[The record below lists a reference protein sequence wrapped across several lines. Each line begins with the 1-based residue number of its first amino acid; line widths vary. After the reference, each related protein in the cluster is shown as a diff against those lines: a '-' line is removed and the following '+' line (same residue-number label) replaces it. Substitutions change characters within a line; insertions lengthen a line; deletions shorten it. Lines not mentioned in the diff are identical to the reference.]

1 MMEEF
6 SQYCDSEAN
15 KREDSI
21 TSAARTLKDL
31 AAVIEESS
39 ASIDSLSE
47 EVDDLTSK
55 ISASESDL
63 KDATKLREE
72 GRAAFEAQEKELTE
86 TADSLSRA
94 LIVLKRGQTFLQNK
108 DSKEEIAKLVTALAT
123 ISDAAWIPDQ
133 DRPKL
138 QAFLQSQDEDG
149 ATQPQATVSAY
160 ESQGGGILDTLE
172 DIKAKADESLS
183 SVRKKEMEGS
193 HEYEMLKMSLDTK
206 IADAKARLRDATAQK
221 QADEQAKAEA
231 TEEVGSVKKSKA
243 ADELFLK
250 DLKRACKTKAAQWA
264 ARQKSAAEETAAVE
278 KAKDILT
285 SGVKTT
291 F

>member
-6 SQYCDSEAN
+6 SQYCDAEAN

-21 TSAARTLKDL
+21 TSAARTLSDL

-39 ASIDSLSE
+39 ASIETLGE
-47 EVDDLTSK
+47 EVDELTSK
-55 ISASESDL
+55 ISAYEADL
-63 KDATKLREE
+63 EDATKLREQ
-72 GRAAFEAQEKELTE
+72 GVASFEAQEKELTD
-86 TADSLSRA
+86 TVDSLSRA

-108 DSKEEIAKLVTALAT
+108 DSDEEIAKLVTVLGT
-123 ISDAAWIPDQ
+123 ISDAAWVPEQ

-160 ESQGGGILDTLE
+160 EAQGGGILDTLE
-172 DIKAKADESLS
+172 DLKTKADGSLS
-183 SVRKKEMEGS
+183 TVRKQEMESS

-206 IADAKARLRDATAQK
+206 IADAKARLGDATAQR
-221 QADEQAKAEA
+221 QRDEETKAEA
-231 TEEVGSVKKSKA
+231 EEEVSSVKKSKA

-250 DLKRACKTKAAQWA
+250 DLKHSCAEKAAQWA
-264 ARQKSAAEETAAVE
+264 VRRRAPLRRSQ
-278 KAKDILT
+278 
-285 SGVKTT
+285 
-291 F
+291 